1 MRGWAPTV
9 FLVSLLPVAMFAGT
23 LNKYFKA
30 ALYANSLNR
39 ISGTKMAISSTQ
51 RSTVVAAEPA
61 PGAKSA
67 LAMVITLF
75 FLWGFITCL
84 NDILIPHLKSL
95 FTLNYAEV
103 MLVQTFF
110 FSAYFVFALPSGK
123 VIDWI
128 GYKWTMVAGLLVMAA
143 GALCF
148 IPAASVPSFPL
159 FLVALGII
167 AAGMTLLQ
175 VAANPYVTALGPPKT
190 ASSRLNLASAFNS
203 FGTTIAPYIGS
214 LFILGTVPLTLT
226 QIHSLSPAAHHAY
239 QVAQAAVVKLPYSVI
254 AAILI
259 VFAIAMALYKLPTI
273 RLHAGHSESVDGP
286 QPSIWKQRHLLLA
299 VVAIFLYVGTEVS
312 VGSFLVNYLSQPYIG
327 NMAEKAAALYVAF
340 YWGGL
345 MVGRIF
351 GAGITQKLAAGPV
364 LGVAAIIAFC
374 LVVTSI
380 LTFGHVAMWSIIL
393 VGLFNSIMWPNIFA
407 LGLAGLGELTN
418 LGSSMLVMGIL
429 GAALV
434 PLLQGFVAD
443 HIGIHH
449 AFVVAAACYVYICY
463 FGFSGSKIRVA
474 GGDMGAISPV

>member
-1 MRGWAPTV
+1 
-9 FLVSLLPVAMFAGT
+9 
-23 LNKYFKA
+23 
-30 ALYANSLNR
+30 
-39 ISGTKMAISSTQ
+39 MAITSAQS
-51 RSTVVAAEPA
+51 STVVTAESA
-61 PGAKSA
+61 PGATSA

-159 FLVALGII
+159 FLVALGIV
-167 AAGMTLLQ
+167 AAGMTFLQ
-175 VAANPYVTALGPPKT
+175 VAANPYVTVLGPPKT

-214 LFILGTVPLTLT
+214 LFILGTVPLTVSQL
-226 QIHSLSPAAHHAY
+226 HSLSPAAFHAY
-239 QVAQAAVVKLPYSVI
+239 QVAQADVVKLPYSVI

-259 VFAIAMALYKLPTI
+259 AFAIAMAVYKLPSI
-273 RLHAGHSESVDGP
+273 RMHQAHGAAEGEHL
-286 QPSIWKQRHLLLA
+286 PSIWHQRHLLLA
-299 VVAIFLYVGTEVS
+299 VAAIFVYVGAEVS

-327 NMAEKAAALYVAF
+327 NMTEKAAALYVAF

-351 GAGITQKLAAGPV
+351 GAGITQKLNAGPV
-364 LGVAAIIAFC
+364 LGVAAIVAFC
-374 LVVTSI
+374 LVITSM

-407 LGLAGLGELTN
+407 LGLAGLGRLTN
-418 LGSSMLVMGIL
+418 LGSSLLVSAVL
-429 GAALV
+429 GAALI

-449 AFVVAAACYVYICY
+449 AFFIPAICYIYICY
-463 FGFSGSKIRVA
+463 FGFSGSKIRVS
-474 GGDMGAISPV
+474 GVEPNLVPLV

>member
-1 MRGWAPTV
+1 M
-9 FLVSLLPVAMFAGT
+9 VSTHVE
-23 LNKYFKA
+23 
-30 ALYANSLNR
+30 
-39 ISGTKMAISSTQ
+39 SSTAV
-51 RSTVVAAEPA
+51 TVEAV
-61 PGAKSA
+61 GGSRTA
-67 LAMVITLF
+67 LPMVITLF

-84 NDILIPHLKSL
+84 NDILIPHLKGL

-128 GYKWTMVAGLLVMAA
+128 GYKWTMVAGLLIMAT

-159 FLVALGII
+159 FLIALGIV
-167 AAGMTLLQ
+167 AAGMTFLQ
-175 VAANPYVTALGPPKT
+175 VAANPYVSALGPPKT
-190 ASSRLNLASAFNS
+190 ASSRLNMAGAFNS

-214 LFILGTVPLTLT
+214 LFILGTVPLTVGEL
-226 QIHSLSPAAHHAY
+226 HSLTPQAFHAY
-239 QVAQAAVVKLPYSVI
+239 QVAQANVVKLPYTVI

-259 VFAIAMALYKLPTI
+259 TFALAMALYKLPRI
-273 RLHAGHSESVDGP
+273 RVHEAHGALQGEHLPGICS
-286 QPSIWKQRHLLLA
+286 QRHLLLA
-299 VVAIFLYVGTEVS
+299 VVGIFVYVGAEVS

-327 NMAEKAAALYVAF
+327 NMTEKAAALYVAF

-345 MVGRIF
+345 MLGRIF
-351 GAGITQKLAAGPV
+351 GAGITQKLSAGPV
-364 LGVAAIIAFC
+364 LGVAAIVAFG
-374 LVVTSI
+374 LVLTSM

-407 LGLAGLGELTN
+407 LGLAGLGSLTN
-418 LGSSMLVMGIL
+418 RGSSLLVSAVL
-429 GAALV
+429 GGALL

-449 AFVVAAACYVYICY
+449 AFIVAALCYVYICY
-463 FGFSGSKIRVA
+463 FGFSGSKIRPVKSVCMA
-474 GGDMGAISPV
+474 AEPLAPGGI

>member
-1 MRGWAPTV
+1 MAMAGRDNSAVLTAEAPSKSV
-9 FLVSLLPVAMFAGT
+9 
-23 LNKYFKA
+23 
-30 ALYANSLNR
+30 
-39 ISGTKMAISSTQ
+39 
-51 RSTVVAAEPA
+51 
-61 PGAKSA
+61 SA

-128 GYKWTMVAGLLVMAA
+128 GYKWTMVAGLLVMAV

-159 FLVALGII
+159 FLVALGIV
-167 AAGMTLLQ
+167 AAGMTFLQ
-175 VAANPYVTALGPPKT
+175 VAANPYVTVLGPPKT
-190 ASSRLNLASAFNS
+190 ASSRLNLAGAFNS
-203 FGTTIAPYIGS
+203 FGTTIAPYVGS
-214 LFILGTVPLTLT
+214 LFILGTVPLAAS
-226 QIHSLSPAAHHAY
+226 QIRSLSPAAFHAY
-239 QVAQAAVVKLPYSVI
+239 QVAQANVVKLPYSII

-259 VFAIAMALYKLPTI
+259 AFALAMALYKLPAI
-273 RLHAGHSESVDGP
+273 RMHEGHATEEGAPFAAVL
-286 QPSIWKQRHLLLA
+286 KQRHLVLA
-299 VVAIFLYVGTEVS
+299 VIAIFVYVGAEVAI
-312 VGSFLVNYLSQPYIG
+312 GSFLVNYLSQPYIG
-327 NMAEKAAALYVAF
+327 NMTEKAAALYVAF

-351 GAGITQKLAAGPV
+351 GAGITQKLSAGPV
-364 LGVAAIIAFC
+364 LGVAAIVAFL
-374 LVVTSI
+374 LVIISMA
-380 LTFGHVAMWSIIL
+380 TFGRVAMWSIIL

-407 LGLAGLGELTN
+407 LGLVGLGRLTN
-418 LGSSMLVMGIL
+418 IGSSLLVSAVL
-429 GAALV
+429 GAALI

-449 AFVVAAACYVYICY
+449 AFFIAALCYVYICY
-463 FGFSGSKIRVA
+463 FGFSGSKIRTTSA
-474 GGDMGAISPV
+474 SSETLSPV